1 MITFLLDTSWKNIIT
16 SMLLCLLG
24 ITHQR
29 HIMLVCPINGNVN
42 LDHIIYARVLYCKV
56 TNFLFSI
63 NILKGNT
70 LRLCF
75 SSQFHSP
82 NLASIGDSCPK
93 LLLLYYLSNHDS
105 IIPYT
110 FSNWNSPHSF
120 KIYLFTS

>member
-1 MITFLLDTSWKNIIT
+1 MFPHDHIPVRHFLEEHHHINVIVSF
-16 SMLLCLLG
+16 
-24 ITHQR
+24 R

-70 LRLCF
+70 LGLCF